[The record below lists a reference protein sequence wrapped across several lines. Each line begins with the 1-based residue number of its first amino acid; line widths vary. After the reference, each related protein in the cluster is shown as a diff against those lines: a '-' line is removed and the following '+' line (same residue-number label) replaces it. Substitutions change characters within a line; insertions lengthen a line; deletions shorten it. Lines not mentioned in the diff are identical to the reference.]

1 MKKGVTPL
9 MQNKKFDKITRI
21 GELPSRIYIIL
32 GLIMMGLNTILCVFV
47 PSIDTAICG
56 AVFIALY
63 GIIALTIY
71 FVFHHK
77 LNVFRYEKYASDEQA
92 GSVIYAFR
100 NQLSL
105 PYAVVNE
112 KGKIITS
119 NTAFSEALGISGAV
133 FNLDI
138 NQACGIN
145 LDELIKISSE
155 EKGQDSELPVI
166 KDVMLQDIRRAEMA
180 EFGGKKYRMECHSL
194 SSKGKLY
201 QMIVFFDI
209 TELYDVSLLYKNN
222 LTAVGYIAV
231 DNLDEIAQYVKVN
244 YQNETRQVGSTLRE
258 WALKM
263 GGILCEY
270 ENNKF
275 IILFTQEMLSECIKN
290 KFSILNEIHKIEIS
304 EANVQLTVSIGI
316 STVGATLEEREH
328 NAMIALDMAL
338 RRGGDQVALKNPQGT
353 FYFGAKTKAL
363 QKRTR
368 GQAKIICAKLSSLL
382 ENAPNVLVMGHRSP
396 DFDCIGA
403 CIGITTLIRNTY
415 ADIDVKIVA
424 DTQNENFKACASR
437 LIELAEYKDTFVDG
451 VSALEYNNF
460 GTLLIIVDANNFN
473 ILESPELAR
482 SAFTK
487 VIIDHHIKKE
497 EFEEEPAL
505 AYIDPSASS
514 ACELIAEMLE
524 ETLSPEASFKEEASI
539 MMSGIMLDTKNF
551 TRTVGMRTFA
561 AALYLK
567 NLGADTEYARTFFE
581 EGFDEYLSASQFG
594 SAAKIYRANIAI
606 TSVADVGSNN
616 ARVVAAKAAD
626 KLLTIKNIRAAFALI
641 LVGST
646 VNISAR
652 SDGSINVQL
661 ILEQLGGG
669 GHFDMAGAAL
679 ADTTLED
686 AEAMLTAAIDK
697 HFENIKAEKNEN
709 SNEN

>member
-1 MKKGVTPL
+1 MTKRHFLTKDEPMLVCMVQAYTPERVEELMELSRPEGAEAFGMQFCRMKEQYK
-9 MQNKKFDKITRI
+9 NKETFKKLFAKA
-21 GELPSRIYIIL
+21 GELPVYVTNYRQGENS
-32 GLIMMGLNTILCVFV
+32 
-47 PSIDTAICG
+47 
-56 AVFIALY
+56 
-63 GIIALTIY
+63 
-71 FVFHHK
+71 K
-77 LNVFRYEKYASDEQA
+77 KSD
-92 GSVIYAFR
+92 G
-100 NQLSL
+100 
-105 PYAVVNE
+105 
-112 KGKIITS
+112 
-119 NTAFSEALGISGAV
+119 
-133 FNLDI
+133 
-138 NQACGIN
+138 
-145 LDELIKISSE
+145 EL
-155 EKGQDSELPVI
+155 
-166 KDVMLQDIRRAEMA
+166 AE
-180 EFGGKKYRMECHSL
+180 G
-194 SSKGKLY
+194 
-201 QMIVFFDI
+201 
-209 TELYDVSLLYKNN
+209 
-222 LTAVGYIAV
+222 
-231 DNLDEIAQYVKVN
+231 
-244 YQNETRQVGSTLRE
+244 
-258 WALKM
+258 
-263 GGILCEY
+263 
-270 ENNKF
+270 
-275 IILFTQEMLSECIKN
+275 
-290 KFSILNEIHKIEIS
+290 
-304 EANVQLTVSIGI
+304 
-316 STVGATLEEREH
+316 
-328 NAMIALDMAL
+328 
-338 RRGGDQVALKNPQGT
+338 
-353 FYFGAKTKAL
+353 
-363 QKRTR
+363 
-368 GQAKIICAKLSSLL
+368 
-382 ENAPNVLVMGHRSP
+382 
-396 DFDCIGA
+396 
-403 CIGITTLIRNTY
+403 
-415 ADIDVKIVA
+415 
-424 DTQNENFKACASR
+424 

-594 SAAKIYRANIAI
+594 SAAKIYRDNIAI
-606 TSVADVGSNN
+606 TSVADAGSNN

-626 KLLTIKNIRAAFALI
+626 KLLTIRNIRAAFALI